1 MSDQI
6 AVPAISA
13 FMDIVDDSTAIPHNE
28 RGRKK
33 RISTNII
40 LPPFLGA
47 LAMDLLHSH
56 ERIDPRALLTLVV
69 STIKAKFIDV
79 DTPPSDD
86 EKEAIFAKFD
96 PLLIFLWVVSCDS
109 KKAEDATHSIAQNTS
124 VAESEAL
131 FHWSH
136 ERH

>member
-1 MSDQI
+1 
-6 AVPAISA
+6 
-13 FMDIVDDSTAIPHNE
+13 MDFVSSSTNAATIDDRYEDLLKMHSKEQDPNSIFQSLGSSLTTAMLSYNLCTSSAIPPNE

-96 PLLIFLWVVSCDS
+96 PLLIF
-109 KKAEDATHSIAQNTS
+109 Q
-124 VAESEAL
+124 
-131 FHWSH
+131 
-136 ERH
+136 